1 MDSSDYII
9 PPQQDLEGV
18 TVEVPVNRVT
28 IGDDQLSALLILVD
42 PLSSSDQY
50 RMDLYQQTLEFL
62 TNS

>member
-28 IGDDQLSALLILVD
+28 IGDDQLSALRILVD
-42 PLSSSDQY
+42 PLASS
-50 RMDLYQQTLEFL
+50 
-62 TNS
+62 